1 MALPEFG
8 FMTKADKQKLDSV
21 PSDTLITATTAA
33 NVFLAK
39 TDSAT
44 FLTRA
49 DLISLIE
56 NAKGD

>member
-8 FMTKADKQKLDSV
+8 LMTRADKQKLDSV

-33 NVFLAK
+33 NTFLAK

-44 FLTRA
+44 YLTRA
-49 DLISLIE
+49 ELISLVE
-56 NAKGD
+56 DAKGD